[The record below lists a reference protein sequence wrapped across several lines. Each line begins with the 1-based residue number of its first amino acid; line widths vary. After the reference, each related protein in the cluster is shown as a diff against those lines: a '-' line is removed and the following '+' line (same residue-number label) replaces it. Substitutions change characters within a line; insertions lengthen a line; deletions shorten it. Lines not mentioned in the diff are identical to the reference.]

1 MEALEGPIDRVA
13 STASSSSRTN
23 SGLGSV
29 LKSRRKS
36 KPNNSSTNS
45 IASTD
50 TPGDGSRSMRSSID
64 GALDKLKTGGSEE
77 KRSSEESTR
86 RMSKLFKGRRKRR
99 KSAGQDDHSQA
110 DSAEEIPPLPDNSLL
125 SLDQVGP
132 SEESLGLHKS
142 VASSLLTEDSDT
154 DS

>member
-1 MEALEGPIDRVA
+1 MEALEGPIDRVI

-64 GALDKLKTGGSEE
+64 GTLDKLKTGGSEE
-77 KRSSEESTR
+77 KRNSEESTT

-99 KSAGQDDHSQA
+99 KSVAQDDHSQA

-142 VASSLLTEDSDT
+142 VASSVLTEDSDA

>member
-1 MEALEGPIDRVA
+1 
-13 STASSSSRTN
+13 
-23 SGLGSV
+23 
-29 LKSRRKS
+29 
-36 KPNNSSTNS
+36 
-45 IASTD
+45 
-50 TPGDGSRSMRSSID
+50 MRSSID
-64 GALDKLKTGGSEE
+64 GALEKLKTGGSEE

-125 SLDQVGP
+125 FLDQVGP

>member
-1 MEALEGPIDRVA
+1 MEALEGSIDRVT

-29 LKSRRKS
+29 INGRRKS

-50 TPGDGSRSMRSSID
+50 TLGDESRSMRSSID
-64 GALDKLKTGGSEE
+64 GALDKLKTGGSE

-99 KSAGQDDHSQA
+99 KSVAQDGHSQA
-110 DSAEEIPPLPDNSLL
+110 DSTEEIPPLLDNSLL
-125 SLDQVGP
+125 SLDQVSP
-132 SEESLGLHKS
+132 SEESLGHKS
-142 VASSLLTEDSDT
+142 IASSVLTEDSDT